1 MMQAVQISEKV
12 YWVGAIDWNIRDF
25 HGYST
30 KRGTTYNAYLIMSE
44 KPTLIDTVKKEFYGE
59 MMERIQSV
67 IDPKKIQ
74 IIISNH
80 SEMDHSGALPQA
92 VAAIEPEE
100 VYVSDMGFKDI
111 TAQFHQDLKLKTV
124 KTGDRIDVGGDTVSF
139 VEARMLH
146 WPDSMFS
153 YLEKENVLFTNDV
166 FGMHYATGKL
176 FDDENEERLWLYEAE
191 KYYANIVLPYS
202 DIVLRFL
209 AQVQKMGLSPKMI
222 APDHG
227 FIWRKDPSKIINLY
241 AKWASQ
247 VPNNKAVIVYDTMWG
262 STEKM
267 ATYIT
272 DGLRAGGTVVKQL
285 SMHSNHRSDVATE
298 LLDASA
304 LIIGSPVLNSQ
315 IFPSMADVLCY
326 LKGLRK
332 KGLVGAAFGSYGWN
346 GVPIDELTKMLEG
359 MNVEV
364 AAPAIKSPFVPDEKI
379 KQQCRDLGLLIS
391 QKIAEKL
398 K

>member
-44 KPTLIDTVKKEFYGE
+44 KPTLIDTVKKEFYDE

-92 VAAIEPEE
+92 VEAIEPEE

-111 TAQFHQDLKLKTV
+111 TAQFHRDLKLKTV

-241 AKWASQ
+241 AKWAAQ
-247 VPNNKAVIVYDTMWG
+247 TPNNKAVVVYDTMWG

-267 ATYIT
+267 ACYIT

-285 SMHSNHRSDVATE
+285 SMHSNHRSDVVTE

-304 LIIGSPVLNSQ
+304 LIIGSPVLNSN
-315 IFPSMADVLCY
+315 IFPAMADVLCY

-346 GVPIDELTKMLEG
+346 GAPIDELTKMLES
-359 MNVEV
+359 MNVQV
-364 AAPAIKSPFVPDEKI
+364 VAPAIKSPFVPDENI
-379 KQQCRDLGLLIS
+379 KKQCRDLGLLVS